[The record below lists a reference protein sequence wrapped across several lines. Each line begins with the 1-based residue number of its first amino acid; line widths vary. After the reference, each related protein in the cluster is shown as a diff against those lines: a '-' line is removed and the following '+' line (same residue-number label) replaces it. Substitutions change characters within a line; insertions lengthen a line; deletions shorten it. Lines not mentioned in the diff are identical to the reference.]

1 MTQVEALNILKT
13 GANVF
18 LTGPAGSGKTYVL
31 REYLKCLRERDIP
44 VGITAS
50 TGIAATHMGGVTIH
64 SWSGV
69 GVRDSLSDG
78 EIEEI
83 AEKSYVKAKVA
94 GAKVLIIDEISML
107 HHFRLDLINQIIK
120 KIRKSDE
127 PFGGLQ
133 VVVCGDFF
141 QLPPI
146 SRGGEPDAHFA
157 YHSLSW
163 KEAKFVT
170 CYLEEQHRQIDKE
183 YVGILNGIRAQH
195 LSQEMMDLLE
205 GRIVSN
211 KKEDDGVEYLE
222 EEGSFS
228 EEAIFIGGEDAELV
242 GNIQPTSNSS
252 RAERM
257 VSTPASQLA
266 RVSKSTDIDPLSE
279 KIKPTRLYSHNSDVD
294 AENDRELNAVPG
306 PFMEYKMI
314 LHGNKKMVEGL
325 KKSCLA
331 PETLRLKKGAQVMFV
346 KNNRELSYA
355 NGTRGIVT
363 ECTYD
368 HIIVKTLDGRD
379 VDVTRESW
387 HIDEGDR
394 RLAEIE
400 QYPLR
405 LAWAITIHKSQGMS
419 LDSAHID
426 LSRSFEKGM
435 GYVALSRV
443 RSLLGLTL
451 VGLNDVALHIH
462 PEAFEFDRYFREHS
476 KKAEAEFMG
485 MSADELKKKQVKF
498 LGPDP
503 EERLEDESD
512 LAFVKRMHALRS
524 TKKIKKMKKEKV
536 PTTEITKSII
546 DQGKSVREVAEARGL
561 TFDTI
566 LNHIE
571 EVRKEDPRWNISHL
585 RDALPVTRFKK
596 IAMAFHAVGMQEGGG
611 RPLSPVKNML
621 GNSFTFEEIRL
632 VRLFL

>member
-31 REYLKCLRERDIP
+31 REYLKFLREKDIT

-69 GVRDSLSDG
+69 GVRDSLSD
-78 EIEEI
+78 EDIEEI
-83 AEKSYVKAKVA
+83 AKKSYVKSKVES
-94 GAKVLIIDEISML
+94 AKVLIIDEVSML
-107 HHFRLDLINQIIK
+107 HHFRLDLINRIVK
-120 KIRKSDE
+120 RIRKSDE

-146 SRGGEPDAHFA
+146 SRGGEPDAYFA
-157 YHSLSW
+157 YHSLVW
-163 KEAKFVT
+163 KEANFVV
-170 CYLEEQHRQIDKE
+170 CYLEEQHRQIDRE
-183 YVGILNGIRAQH
+183 YIGILNGIRGQNISRDM
-195 LSQEMMDLLE
+195 LDLLE
-205 GRIVSN
+205 GRIVL
-211 KKEDDGVEYLE
+211 KTDDGLEDDKEIIIEDGELE
-222 EEGSFS
+222 
-228 EEAIFIGGEDAELV
+228 
-242 GNIQPTSNSS
+242 
-252 RAERM
+252 
-257 VSTPASQLA
+257 
-266 RVSKSTDIDPLSE
+266 K

-294 AENDRELNAVPG
+294 NENERELDLVPG
-306 PFMEYKMI
+306 HCMEYKMMA
-314 LHGNKKMVEGL
+314 HGAKKLIEGL

-331 PETLRLKKGAQVMFV
+331 PEVLRLKKGAQVMFV
-346 KNNRELSYA
+346 KNNRELNYA
-355 NGTRGIVT
+355 NGTRGIVI

-368 HIIVKTLDGRD
+368 HIVVRTLDGREID
-379 VDVTRESW
+379 VPRESW
-387 HIDEGDR
+387 HVDEGDR
-394 RLAEIE
+394 VLAEIE

-462 PEAFEFDRYFREHS
+462 PEAFEFDQYFREQS
-476 KKAEAEFMG
+476 KKAEANFM
-485 MSADELKKKQVKF
+485 SLTADELKEKQDKF
-498 LGPDP
+498 LGGSSASSVGADG
-503 EERLEDESD
+503 
-512 LAFVKRMHALRS
+512 KR
-524 TKKIKKMKKEKV
+524 IKKVKKPKI
-536 PTTEITKSII
+536 PTAEVTRALI
-546 DQGKSVREVAEARGL
+546 DQGKSVREVAKERGL
-561 TFDTI
+561 SFDTI

-571 EVRKEDPRWNISHL
+571 HEKREDPRWNISHL
-585 RDALPVTRFKK
+585 RDALHVTRFKK
-596 IAMAFHAVGMQEGGG
+596 IAMAFHAVGVQEGGG
-611 RPLSPVKNML
+611 RALSPVKQAL
-621 GNSFTFEEIRL
+621 GGSFTFEEIRL